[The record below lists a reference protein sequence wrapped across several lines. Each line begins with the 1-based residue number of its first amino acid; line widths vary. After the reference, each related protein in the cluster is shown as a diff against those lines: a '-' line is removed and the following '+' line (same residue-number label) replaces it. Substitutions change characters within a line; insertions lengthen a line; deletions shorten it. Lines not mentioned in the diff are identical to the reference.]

1 MKIPMEKKLAEQVYM
16 YIASGK
22 YPDCTGMTKCVI
34 RKKSKRLLVENR
46 VILYTEEES
55 GFNVTFLSLFTYQ
68 PICIG

>member
-1 MKIPMEKKLAEQVYM
+1 MR
-16 YIASGK
+16 
-22 YPDCTGMTKCVI
+22 KCVI